1 MKYVVTTPVSTEP
14 VTSLEATTHI
24 VVPSDSSD
32 ATHIASL
39 ITAAREYCENLTGR
53 ALAAQTIKAYPD
65 RFEYKMRLPREPI
78 NTVTSVKYT
87 DYDGV
92 VTTMAASNYSVD
104 TVDGN
109 IAFFELPDFEPTIIN
124 PIVIEYT
131 AGYTAAPKL
140 IKQAI
145 LLLVAYWYENR
156 GDAPLPADVELRVQ
170 RMLNQ
175 YRVAWL

>member
-14 VTSLEATTHI
+14 VSSAEAIAHL
-24 VVPSDSSD
+24 VADSSD
-32 ATHIASL
+32 TTYITAL
-39 ITAAREYCENLTGR
+39 ITAAREYCENITGR

-65 RFEYKMRLPREPI
+65 EFEDVMRLPREPI
-78 NTVTSVKYT
+78 NTISSVKYT

-92 VTTMAASNYSVD
+92 VTTMAASNYSLD

-124 PIVIEYT
+124 PIEIVYT
-131 AGYTAAPKL
+131 AGYTTAPKMV
-140 IKQAI
+140 KQAI

-156 GDAPLPADVELRVQ
+156 GDAPLPDDVELRVQ